1 MILKL
6 AFLSTLVVYVAVAYV
21 IAGQGGEAAIPPETL
36 QLMVYSL
43 GGVFAVQ
50 AAFALFLVPR
60 FARQSSRLVQM
71 AIYEAGA
78 LMGLV
83 LAILSHNPLFTVYFG
98 VPAALLILI
107 TPSS

>member
-6 AFLSTLVVYVAVAYV
+6 AFLSTLVIYVAVAYA
-21 IAGQGGEAAIPPETL
+21 IAGSGGASTLPPDTL
-36 QLMVYSL
+36 QLLVYSL

-60 FARQSSRLVQM
+60 FARQSSGLVQM

-98 VPAALLILI
+98 VPAALLMMA